1 MSYLIVRFREK
12 LSKNFSSIG
21 EVRSIIGDKEG
32 VLVAHILLFICSK
45 DYDPIDHWSTEVGNF
60 IFVPKISS
68 LSKNF
73 VKNLDYSDLFPH
85 YLGNDTS
92 NDQMNKAISKIKK
105 ESKNKLFLI
114 DYLDYNNLL
123 TKRILKDLSDSLNK
137 LKNSNRRALDKRDR
151 DELYEILYDLRSRY
165 SNEIIR

>member
-1 MSYLIVRFREK
+1 
-12 LSKNFSSIG
+12 
-21 EVRSIIGDKEG
+21 
-32 VLVAHILLFICSK
+32 
-45 DYDPIDHWSTEVGNF
+45 
-60 IFVPKISS
+60 
-68 LSKNF
+68 
-73 VKNLDYSDLFPH
+73 
-85 YLGNDTS
+85 
-92 NDQMNKAISKIKK
+92 MNKAISKIKK

-165 SNEIIR
+165 SNEIVR

>member
-21 EVRSIIGDKEG
+21 EVRNIIGDKEG

-73 VKNLDYSDLFPH
+73 VKNLY
-85 YLGNDTS
+85 
-92 NDQMNKAISKIKK
+92 KK
-105 ESKNKLFLI
+105 TPRNTFTVFRDGIFFSRG
-114 DYLDYNNLL
+114 
-123 TKRILKDLSDSLNK
+123 TTRIEKPSGCS
-137 LKNSNRRALDKRDR
+137 
-151 DELYEILYDLRSRY
+151 
-165 SNEIIR
+165 